1 MQKEQITIPGATKAR
16 QGPGRLRKDNENVS
30 MRYVIDVHGNVV
42 DGDRAEAIRDCMRAW
57 LRGRTDLPSTWKHHA
72 AEELKKTLYE
82 HMYQRF
88 AELQLCDFDWKVEKI
103 AIDIFPQV
111 MAANRK
117 HAHAAKANKKKKSKK
132 SKKRVHGMSPS
143 SASAGGNLCT
153 NSLQNLMAK
162 PLHQEKRPLPTSANM
177 HNHS

>member
-88 AELQLCDFDWKVEKI
+88 AELQLCDFDWKVERI
-103 AIDIFPQV
+103 AIDVFPQV

-117 HAHAAKANKKKKSKK
+117 HAKATKVSKKKKSKK
-132 SKKRVHGMSPS
+132 SKKRTHGIFTSCPV
-143 SASAGGNLCT
+143 ASCA
-153 NSLQNLMAK
+153 LMF
-162 PLHQEKRPLPTSANM
+162 HRV
-177 HNHS
+177 